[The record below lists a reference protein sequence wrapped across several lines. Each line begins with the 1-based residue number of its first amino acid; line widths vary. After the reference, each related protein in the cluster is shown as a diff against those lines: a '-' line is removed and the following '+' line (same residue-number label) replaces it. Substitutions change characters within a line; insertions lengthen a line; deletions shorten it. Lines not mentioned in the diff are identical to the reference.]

1 MEILNLIVGLF
12 MIETIK
18 EIDLED
24 YTEAV
29 PAFLTIIMMP
39 FAYSIS
45 DGIVFGVISYIALK
59 LFTGKYKDISF
70 TTVIVGIIFV
80 LKFILV

>member
-1 MEILNLIVGLF
+1 

-24 YTEAV
+24 YTEAI

-45 DGIVFGVISYIALK
+45 DGIVFGVVSYIALK
-59 LFTGKYKDISF
+59 LFTGKYKDISI
-70 TTVIVGIIFV
+70 TTVIVAIVFV
-80 LKFILV
+80 LKFIFV